1 MIAPLLLLL
10 LQTAPATPAPTTE
23 SWSILAPTDE
33 ICEKRTTDQGDIVVC
48 DRPGSGQRLPLFE
61 AEPGATPRGVN
72 PNKTGI
78 GALAAGA
85 TPCAATQRGCVVGFG
100 PPIVPI
106 IKGAVSALKSA
117 LAAKPDKRGRI
128 PIPLD

>member
-10 LQTAPATPAPTTE
+10 LQAAPATPAPKSE
-23 SWSILAPTDE
+23 SWSILAPTDPA
-33 ICEKRTTDQGDIVVC
+33 CETRSTDNGDIVVC
-48 DRPGSGQRLPLFE
+48 DRGLPLFE
-61 AEPGATPRGVN
+61 KEPGATPHGVN
-72 PNKTGI
+72 PNMTGA
-78 GALAAGA
+78 GALAAEG
-85 TPCAATQRGCVVGFG
+85 TPCAATQRGCLVGFG

-117 LAAKPDKRGRI
+117 LAAKPDKRGRV

>member
-10 LQTAPATPAPTTE
+10 LQAAPATSAPKTE
-23 SWSILAPTDE
+23 SWSILAPRDE
-33 ICEKRTTDQGDIVVC
+33 FCETRTTPDGDIVVC
-48 DRPGSGQRLPLFE
+48 DRGSNGQRLPLFE
-61 AEPGATPRGVN
+61 KEPGATPNGVN

-78 GALAAGA
+78 GALAAEG
-85 TPCAATQRGCVVGFG
+85 TPCAAIQRGCTVGFG

-117 LAAKPDKRGRI
+117 LAAKPDKRGRVA
-128 PIPLD
+128 IPLD

>member
-10 LQTAPATPAPTTE
+10 LQAAPAASAPKTE
-23 SWSILAPTDE
+23 SWSILAPTDQA
-33 ICEKRTTDQGDIVVC
+33 CETRPSDHGDIVVC
-48 DRPGSGQRLPLFE
+48 GSGLPLFE
-61 AEPGATPRGVN
+61 KEPGATPHGVN
-72 PNKTGI
+72 PNMTGA
-78 GALAAGA
+78 GALAAEG
-85 TPCAATQRGCVVGFG
+85 TPCAATQRGCLVGFG

-117 LAAKPDKRGRI
+117 LAAKPDKRGRV